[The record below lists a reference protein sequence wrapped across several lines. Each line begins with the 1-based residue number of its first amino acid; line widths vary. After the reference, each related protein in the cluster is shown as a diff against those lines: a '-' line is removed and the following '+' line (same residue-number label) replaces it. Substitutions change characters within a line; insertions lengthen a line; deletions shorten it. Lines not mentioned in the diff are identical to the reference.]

1 MGDNHEIVQH
11 AGWDGREKLLA
22 AIREVLARVPLRQ
35 AYYPGARERWQS
47 YLATHPKAD
56 RIGTPRD
63 GELPWVL
70 TGGLDP
76 YDTDDVCFTQEAFC
90 GLTAETALEA
100 ADTVEF
106 LDWAVDFANDTLWGT
121 LNVGLIVHPR
131 SLRDPE
137 VAAAVERAVVD
148 LRYGTVSLNQ
158 WSAAGYALGV
168 TPWGA
173 FAGSDLFDVQSGV
186 GVVHNTL
193 MFSRV
198 QKTVFRGPFRAWPT
212 PPWFVT
218 CRTANLVARRV
229 TDFEVKPSVW
239 KLLRVMAAALRG

>member
-1 MGDNHEIVQH
+1 
-11 AGWDGREKLLA
+11 
-22 AIREVLARVPLRQ
+22 
-35 AYYPGARERWQS
+35 
-47 YLATHPKAD
+47 
-56 RIGTPRD
+56 
-63 GELPWVL
+63 
-70 TGGLDP
+70 
-76 YDTDDVCFTQEAFC
+76 
-90 GLTAETALEA
+90 
-100 ADTVEF
+100 
-106 LDWAVDFANDTLWGT
+106 
-121 LNVGLIVHPR
+121 
-131 SLRDPE
+131 
-137 VAAAVERAVVD
+137 VERAVAD

-218 CRTANLVARRV
+218 CRTAQLVGQRI
-229 TDFEVKPSVW
+229 TDFEAGPSVW
-239 KLLRVMAAALRG
+239 KLLGVMAAALRG